1 MSSVDNWSRF
11 DYFSVYLFS
20 HNTKIVIFVD
30 MKAKMIKEKG
40 TNEVYPSKKA
50 MRIHEQSESKST
62 ERMEQV
68 AKKKRGFKL
77 KGHGIGQNC

>member
-30 MKAKMIKEKG
+30 MKAKMIKEYGGKE
-40 TNEVYPSKKA
+40 TYPSKKA
-50 MRIHEQSESKST
+50 MKVHEQSESKS
-62 ERMEQV
+62 MEKMEKLE
-68 AKKKRGFKL
+68 KKKRGFKL
-77 KGHGIGQNC
+77 RGNGAGQNC